1 MRRTADAVIIGG
13 GVMGCSI
20 LYNLAQHGMQDLVLL
35 ERDIIASGGSGRSQA
50 ISRMHYSNPVTTSLA
65 WESLKLFRSFEETVG
80 GPSGFVRTGYMLVV
94 GPDDKEAMEQ
104 NVAMQRSLGV
114 NTLSISQQEA
124 GEVAPMLALGDAAGL
139 AYEPESG
146 YADPYAV
153 ASTYARRARDKGA
166 EVNLETPATRIKVSG
181 SRVQGVET
189 AHGMVSAPI
198 VVVAAGPWST
208 ALLQDIGIQLPVRPV
223 RHQLIV
229 LQRPADLLPD
239 HPVVGDLVHET
250 SFRPDSTN
258 LTLIGSEEEEV
269 DLETW
274 NPGVDMDVVA
284 SAFSRVAARC
294 PLLAQARFRSGW
306 SGLFDVT
313 PDWHPIL
320 DRVDGVEG
328 LYCAVGFSGH
338 GFKLS
343 PMIGVVM
350 AELITQG
357 WASSIDISMLD
368 WDRFKEGRLINSRYR
383 YRVLA

>member
-1 MRRTADAVIIGG
+1 
-13 GVMGCSI
+13 
-20 LYNLAQHGMQDLVLL
+20 
-35 ERDIIASGGSGRSQA
+35 
-50 ISRMHYSNPVTTSLA
+50 
-65 WESLKLFRSFEETVG
+65 
-80 GPSGFVRTGYMLVV
+80 
-94 GPDDKEAMEQ
+94 
-104 NVAMQRSLGV
+104 
-114 NTLSISQQEA
+114 
-124 GEVAPMLALGDAAGL
+124 MLALGDAAGL

>member
-1 MRRTADAVIIGG
+1 MRTTADAVIIGG

-20 LYNLAQHGMQDLVLL
+20 LYNLGQQGMRDLVLL
-35 ERDIIASGGSGRSQA
+35 ERDVLASGSSGRSQA
-50 ISRMHYSNPVTTSLA
+50 ISRVHYSNPVTTSLA
-65 WESLKLFRSFEETVG
+65 WESQKLFRTFEDTVG

-94 GPDDKEAMEQ
+94 GTDEKEAMEQ

-114 NTLSISQQEA
+114 DTRSISRQEA
-124 GEVAPMLALGDAAGL
+124 SEVAPMLALDDAAGL

-146 YADPYAV
+146 YADPYSV
-153 ASTYARRARDKGA
+153 ASTYARRARDTGA
-166 EVNLETPATRIKVSG
+166 EVNLETPVTRIQVSD

-189 AHGMVSAPI
+189 AQGTVSAPI

-208 ALLQDIGIQLPVRPV
+208 AMLRDIGIELPVRPV

-229 LQRPADLLPD
+229 LERPDDLPD
-239 HPVVGDLVHET
+239 HPVVGDLIHET

-258 LTLIGSEEEEV
+258 LTLIGSEEEET
-269 DLETW
+269 DIDTW
-274 NPGVDMDVVA
+274 NRGVDMDVVA
-284 SAFSRVAARC
+284 TAFNRVATRC
-294 PLLAQARFRSGW
+294 PLLAQASFRTGW

-320 DRVDGVEG
+320 DRVAGVDG

-343 PMIGVVM
+343 PMVGVVM
-350 AELITQG
+350 AELIAKGQ
-357 WASSIDISMLD
+357 ASSVDISMLD
-368 WDRFKEGRLINSRYR
+368 WDRFKEDRLMKSRYR

>member
-1 MRRTADAVIIGG
+1 MRTTADAVIIGG

-20 LYNLAQHGMQDLVLL
+20 LYNLGQQGMRDLVLL
-35 ERDIIASGGSGRSQA
+35 ERDVLASGSSGRSQA
-50 ISRMHYSNPVTTSLA
+50 ISRVHYSNPVTTSLA
-65 WESLKLFRSFEETVG
+65 WESQKLFRTFEDTVG

-94 GPDDKEAMEQ
+94 GTDEKEAMEQ

-114 NTLSISQQEA
+114 NTSSITQEEA
-124 GEVAPMLALGDAAGL
+124 AEVAPMLALDDAAGL

-146 YADPYAV
+146 YADPYSV
-153 ASTYARRARDKGA
+153 ASTYARRARDTGA
-166 EVNLETPATRIKVSG
+166 EVNLETPVTRIQVSD

-189 AHGMVSAPI
+189 AQGTVSAPI

-208 ALLQDIGIQLPVRPV
+208 AMLRDIGIELPVRPV

-229 LQRPADLLPD
+229 LQRPDDLPD
-239 HPVVGDLVHET
+239 HPVVGDLIHET

-258 LTLIGSEEEEV
+258 LTLIGSEEEET
-269 DLETW
+269 DIDTW
-274 NPGVDMDVVA
+274 NRGVDMDVVA
-284 SAFSRVAARC
+284 TAFNRVATRC
-294 PLLAQARFRSGW
+294 PLLAQASFRTGW

-320 DRVDGVEG
+320 DRVAGVDG

-343 PMIGVVM
+343 PMVGVVM
-350 AELITQG
+350 AELIAKGQ
-357 WASSIDISMLD
+357 ASSVDISMLD
-368 WDRFKEGRLINSRYR
+368 WDRFKEDRLMKSRYR

>member
-1 MRRTADAVIIGG
+1 M
-13 GVMGCSI
+13 
-20 LYNLAQHGMQDLVLL
+20 LYNLAQQGMRDLVLL
-35 ERDIIASGGSGRSQA
+35 ERDTIASGGSGRSQA

-65 WESLKLFRSFEETVG
+65 WESLKLFRSFDEAVG

-94 GPDDKEAMEQ
+94 GPADTEAMEQ

-114 NTLSISQQEA
+114 NTSAISHQEA
-124 GEVAPMLALGDAAGL
+124 AEVAPMLALDDAAGL

-153 ASTYARRARDKGA
+153 ASTYARRARDMGA
-166 EVNLETPATRIKVSG
+166 EVNLETPVARILVSDSG
-181 SRVQGVET
+181 VQGVET
-189 AHGMVSAPI
+189 SQGTVSAPI

-208 ALLQDIGIQLPVRPV
+208 ALLQDIGIQLPVQPV

-239 HPVVGDLVHET
+239 HPVVGDLIHET
-250 SFRPDSTN
+250 SFRPDSTS

-269 DLETW
+269 DLDTW
-274 NPGVDMDVVA
+274 NRGVDMDVVA

-320 DRVDGVEG
+320 DQVDGVEG

-357 WASSIDISMLD
+357 RASSVDISMLD
-368 WDRFKEGRLINSRYR
+368 WARFKEDRLINSRYR